1 MNRPAIIAENVSKEY
16 RIRHNLAGPQS
27 SFKAVL
33 NAPFNWLLR
42 RNNKHKA
49 FERSERFFA
58 LKDVSFEIEHGESVG
73 LIGRNGAGK
82 STLLKI
88 LSRITRPSAGMITIY
103 EHVNSLLE
111 VGTGFNVE
119 LSGRDNIYLSG
130 SFLGMKIPEI
140 RRKFDEIVAFSEVE
154 QFIDTPVK
162 YYSSG
167 MFVRLAFSVAAH
179 LTPEILL
186 LDEVLAVG
194 DSGFRHKSRDKMRQ
208 LLGSG
213 ATIVFVSHDDAA
225 VRDICTRAIW
235 LDKGSIRM
243 DGNAPDVLRQYQ
255 ECMDRSEQ
263 KAAAPAAKA

>member
-1 MNRPAIIAENVSKEY
+1 MSRPAIKAEHIWKEY
-16 RIRHNLAGPQS
+16 QIRHTLEGPQA

-33 NAPFNWLLR
+33 NAPFNWLMR
-42 RNNKHKA
+42 RSNKYAHIQ
-49 FERSERFFA
+49 RSEPFFA
-58 LKDVSFEIEHGESVG
+58 LKDVSFEVEHGESVG

-88 LSRITRPSAGMITIY
+88 LSRITRPARGKITIY

-119 LSGRDNIYLSG
+119 LSGRDNIFLNG
-130 SFLGMKIPEI
+130 SFLGMRPSEI
-140 RRKFDEIVAFSEVE
+140 RRKFDEIVAFSEIE

-167 MFVRLAFSVAAH
+167 MFVRLAFSVAVH

-194 DSGFRHKSRDKMRQ
+194 DSSFQHKSMTKMKE

-213 ATIVFVSHDDAA
+213 ATIIFVSHNDQA
-225 VRDICTRAIW
+225 VRDICKRAIW
-235 LDKGSIRM
+235 LNKGEIRM
-243 DGNAPDVLRQYQ
+243 DGPSADV
-255 ECMDRSEQ
+255 
-263 KAAAPAAKA
+263 AKKYVESLND